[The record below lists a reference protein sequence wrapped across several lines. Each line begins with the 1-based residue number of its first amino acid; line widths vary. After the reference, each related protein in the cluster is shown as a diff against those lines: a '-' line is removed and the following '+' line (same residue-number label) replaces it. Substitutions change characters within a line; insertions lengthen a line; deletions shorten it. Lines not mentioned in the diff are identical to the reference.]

1 MRGGVDAWADTRVRV
16 HTCMRSPSAN
26 PGCGVADVVS
36 ASVASPTAGT
46 RDYLVLVAKPGFKGD
61 GGHPCPAVTAGFER
75 QDQDQVKGRRT
86 RLGAW
91 RDGSAVKGIYCSGR
105 PGFSSRHPC

>member
-1 MRGGVDAWADTRVRV
+1 MDAWADTRVRV
-16 HTCMRSPSAN
+16 YTCMRSPSTN
-26 PGCGVADVVS
+26 HGCSVASVVS

-46 RDYLVLVAKPGFKGD
+46 RDYLVLVAKLRFRGD
-61 GGHPCPAVTAGFER
+61 GGQSPCPAVTARFER

-91 RDGSAVKGIYCSGR
+91 RDGSAVKGIYCCRS
-105 PGFSSRHPC
+105 GFSSWHPC